1 MNVAERA
8 SDIAEKVL
16 DVVRA
21 RADAAEVVYEESEER
36 SVNFQDNRLKS
47 VNTKSLRGVG
57 LRVIQDGRLGFS
69 CTNDL
74 DRVDELVAH
83 SLDSA
88 GFGQEAK
95 FQFPAEASGGR
106 EVKLYD
112 PAVVG
117 LPAERAAAIVRGGI
131 DFILGAFP
139 AAHCG
144 GGVSWSRGR
153 SVLLNSRGLHDEEL
167 TSGYHMGIDAFLVR
181 DESFLSVDDGELSCR
196 FSGDILCHAREV
208 VKWIELCEREVR
220 LDGAERMPVLFTPHA
235 VSLLLATF
243 ESNTNGKTVQKGA
256 SVLTGRIG
264 ERVLDS
270 CITMWDDPLV
280 DYASG
285 SMSVDAEG
293 VPAHRKALFENGVLR
308 TFIYDLQTAGM
319 VGAHSTGNGV
329 RGYSEAP
336 RPGNSNIRIAPG
348 PTPHEE
354 ILAGMKRGLL
364 IESALGAGMS
374 NTLAGEYSV
383 NVELG
388 FLVENGEVIG
398 RVKDCMLALN
408 AFDAFNH
415 IRDISAEAEWHGSVE
430 LPWICFESLSVAGR
444 RQ

>member
-1 MNVAERA
+1 
-8 SDIAEKVL
+8 
-16 DVVRA
+16 
-21 RADAAEVVYEESEER
+21 
-36 SVNFQDNRLKS
+36 
-47 VNTKSLRGVG
+47 
-57 LRVIQDGRLGFS
+57 
-69 CTNDL
+69 
-74 DRVDELVAH
+74 
-83 SLDSA
+83 
-88 GFGQEAK
+88 
-95 FQFPAEASGGR
+95 
-106 EVKLYD
+106 
-112 PAVVG
+112 
-117 LPAERAAAIVRGGI
+117 
-131 DFILGAFP
+131 
-139 AAHCG
+139 
-144 GGVSWSRGR
+144 
-153 SVLLNSRGLHDEEL
+153 
-167 TSGYHMGIDAFLVR
+167 MGINAFLVR
-181 DESFLSVDDGELSCR
+181 DESFLSVDEGKLSCR
-196 FSGDILCHAREV
+196 FSGDILCHARKV
-208 VKWIELCEREVR
+208 VKWIELCGREVH

-235 VSLLLATF
+235 VSLLLTTF

-270 CITMWDDPLV
+270 RITMWDDPLV
-280 DYASG
+280 DYAPG

-293 VPAHRKALFENGVLR
+293 VPAHRKALFEKGVLR

-329 RGYSEAP
+329 RGYSAAP
-336 RPGNSNIRIAPG
+336 RPGNSNIRVAPG
-348 PTPHEE
+348 ATPHEE

-408 AFDAFNH
+408 AFDAFNR
-415 IRDISAEAEWHGSVE
+415 IRDISAKAEWHGSVE